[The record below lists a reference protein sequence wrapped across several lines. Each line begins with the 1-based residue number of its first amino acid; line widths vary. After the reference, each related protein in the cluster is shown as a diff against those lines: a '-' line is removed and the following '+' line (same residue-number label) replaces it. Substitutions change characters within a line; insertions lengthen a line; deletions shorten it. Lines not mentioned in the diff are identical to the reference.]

1 MGRANYGIANRAFFG
16 GTQTLVFEPFLN
28 DCVRPAD
35 FLVIA
40 AQISARKLEIFGSGG
55 YHTQGELKPWA
66 EPIRNQTRAGKTI
79 SAYFKNDAHVRAPA
93 NAKLL
98 AKSVQLLAPE

>member
-1 MGRANYGIANRAFFG
+1 LRATGRLSGDRSPI
-16 GTQTLVFEPFLN
+16 L
-28 DCVRPAD
+28 
-35 FLVIA
+35 
-40 AQISARKLEIFGSGG
+40 ARKLEFFDLGG
-55 YHTQGELKPWA
+55 YQTRGADLKPWA

-79 SAYFKNDAHVRAPA
+79 SAYFKNDANVRAPA